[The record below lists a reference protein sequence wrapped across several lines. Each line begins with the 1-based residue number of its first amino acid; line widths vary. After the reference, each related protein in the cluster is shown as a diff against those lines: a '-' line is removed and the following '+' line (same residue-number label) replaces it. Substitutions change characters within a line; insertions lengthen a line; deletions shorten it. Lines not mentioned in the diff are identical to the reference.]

1 MPWVIK
7 QLTTTSKESPIVL
20 LTSDQIKSNNE
31 YAEMFS
37 NLVIEYDRRLVEQ
50 VKQAKQDV
58 LNELEIQIQ
67 VRARSQHIFRFF

>member
-1 MPWVIK
+1 MLVN
-7 QLTTTSKESPIVL
+7 QLTTTSKESPLVL
-20 LTSDQIKSNNE
+20 LTSDQVISNNE
-31 YAEMFS
+31 YAEMFN

-67 VRARSQHIFRFF
+67 VRSRSQLILVA